1 MTQSPGLVVQG
12 LSFQYE
18 KRRVLHDVT
27 LSLAR
32 GEMVALL
39 GINGCG
45 KTTLLRCLTGYLNG
59 EAGTINWD
67 GIPLEQLDVNQRART
82 VFLSE
87 TTHVPP
93 FPCTVGTLI
102 MLGRSAFA
110 DRWGNLS
117 SEDRE
122 RALAVAAS
130 LHVDTMLAR
139 PYQEL
144 SQGERQRV
152 RLAMAL
158 AAETPYLLLDEPTS
172 HLDPS
177 QQAMV
182 LRLLSNHVRETRH
195 GVLAVLHDMNL
206 ARLFDRIL
214 VLHEGRIA
222 AADRPGRVIE
232 PTTLARIFGAGV
244 FDVIGPPEA
253 PIGVLRDPR
262 ITEHGGTGA

>member
-1 MTQSPGLVVQG
+1 MTDAPGLAVKG
-12 LSFQYE
+12 LSFEYE
-18 KRRVLHDVT
+18 RRSVLHDVS

-32 GEMVALL
+32 GELVALL

-45 KTTLLRCLTGYLNG
+45 KTTLLRCLTGYLKRKNG
-59 EAGTINWD
+59 EINWD
-67 GIPLEQLDVNQRART
+67 GEPLDQLDVRRRAQT

-87 TTHVPP
+87 TNHVPP

-117 SEDRE
+117 SDDRE
-122 RALAVAAS
+122 RALRAAAA

-158 AAETPYLLLDEPTS
+158 AADTPYLLLDEPTS

-177 QQAMV
+177 QQALV
-182 LRLLSNHVRETRH
+182 LRLLSEYVRESRH
-195 GVLAVLHDMNL
+195 GVLAVLHDINL

-214 VLHEGRIA
+214 VLHQGSIG
-222 AADRPGRVIE
+222 AADCPGRVIE
-232 PTTLARIFGAGV
+232 KKTLDRIFGADL
-244 FDVIGPPEA
+244 FEIMGPHDA

-262 ITEHGGTGA
+262 PRGREGMKL